1 MEHYAYIL
9 KCADDTYYCGYT
21 NDLENRIKKH
31 NQGKGAKYTRGRLPV
46 VLVYYEVFASK
57 EEAMSREW
65 HLKQLSRAQKELII
79 SERSTDDN
87 KTGNK

>member
-79 SERSTDDN
+79 SEKSTDDN